1 MSERVTIGGV
11 AYEAIG
17 SNSSNLLLKCNGTA
31 RIQWGGKLI
40 DLIKDGKIASVTS
53 SDYQINIVSE
63 ESKIKSD
70 GIYVLNAEEPY
81 QLIIRKDGKHYNL
94 NGTGLYISATNKQD
108 ITAEQKQ
115 QAGENLGLYFNT
127 LEEVKNS
134 NIQNGLVYVLS
145 TKKLYAVQNGL
156 LEEFLIELKP
166 VAVEQTNTNSG
177 DSINSSSKIV
187 TGMIMMYSGTLEIP
201 EGWALCD
208 GLEHVYNNVT
218 TVTPNLVEKFIRY
231 NDTVENYDVVFIVK
245 L

>member
-40 DLIKDGKIASVTS
+40 DLIKDGKIASGTS
-53 SDYQINIVSE
+53 SDSQINVVSE

-94 NGTGLYISATNKQD
+94 NGTGLYISATDRQT

-115 QAGENLGLYFNT
+115 QASENLGLYFNT
-127 LEEVKNS
+127 LEDLQNS
-134 NIQNGLVYVLS
+134 DIKNGLAYVLS
-145 TKKLYAVQNGL
+145 TQKLYAIQDGTL
-156 LEEFLIELKP
+156 LEFKVELQP
-166 VAVEQTNTNSG
+166 VAVEYTENNLG
-177 DSINSSSKIV
+177 ERVDSSIQIV
-187 TGMIMMYSGTLEIP
+187 KGMIMMYSGTQEVP

-208 GLEHVYNNVT
+208 GSEHIYNNVT

-231 NDTVENYDVVFIVK
+231 DDSVNSYDVVFIVK

>member
-40 DLIKDGKIASVTS
+40 DLIKNGKIASADNSET
-53 SDYQINIVSE
+53 QINIISNESE
-63 ESKIKSD
+63 IKSD
-70 GIYVLNAEEPY
+70 GIYVLTEKEPY
-81 QLIIRKDGKHYNL
+81 QLIIKKKGHHYNL

-108 ITAEQKQ
+108 ITAEQRQ

-127 LEEVKNS
+127 LEEAQNA

-145 TKKLYAVQNGL
+145 TKTLYAIQNGAF
-156 LEEFLIELKP
+156 EEFIIELRP

-177 DSINSSSKIV
+177 DNINSSTQIV
-187 TGMIMMYSGTLEIP
+187 KGMIMMYSGTLEIP

-231 NDTVENYDVVFIVK
+231 NDTVENYDVVFIIK